1 MVLWNWHMAFALEIA
16 AGGLFLAGG
25 DEGKAIVGLP
35 ARAARKRDELV
46 FGHAALRV
54 GGGTVDD
61 FWEEL
66 SVEPVTEWSEHSSSA
81 RSKIAY
87 HHLHEMLHAMP
98 QVDDLTL
105 ALPVDILENDE
116 KLGLVLG
123 MVKSLG
129 IALRALVPA
138 PLGATLA
145 AADQIDGTLPVA
157 VVDLEPGGWALARLA
172 TDAEAFWSIA
182 AIHHLPELGYRA
194 IEDLAFRAWASR
206 FLSDHAFDIHHA
218 EDTER
223 VFRESVA
230 LGLDTLSKGLAAE
243 LIIRGRRERRLAI
256 SPATASD
263 LFGEMA
269 TAVARRITSQL
280 SDWTGALILTDRAR
294 HLPRLKNA
302 LLAEGWETVHELETG
317 ATAKAL
323 ARLAEAWS
331 PTHDLLNVPEFNRL
345 PHPGPP
351 SPEPEVAK
359 PPTEPAP
366 PPPRDAATHV
376 LIGDLAHPL
385 ASLPEAGN
393 APALL
398 PGDMIDTALGRGKAI
413 RVLET

>member
-16 AGGLFLAGG
+16 AGGLFLAVG

-61 FWEEL
+61 FWEKL
-66 SVEPVTEWSEHSSSA
+66 SVEPVTGWSEHSSSA

-157 VVDLEPGGWALARLA
+157 VVDLQPGGWALARLA
-172 TDAEAFWSIA
+172 TDAEAFWSIS

-243 LIIRGRRERRLAI
+243 LIIRGRRERRLTI

-280 SDWTGALILTDRAR
+280 SNWTGALILTDRAR
-294 HLPRLKNA
+294 HLPGLKSA

-331 PTHDLLNVPEFNRL
+331 THDLLNVPEINRL
-345 PHPGPP
+345 PHPCPP
-351 SPEPEVAK
+351 
-359 PPTEPAP
+359 PPQSQSKQARTEPAP
-366 PPPRDAATHV
+366 PPPYEAATHV
-376 LIGDLAHPL
+376 LIGDLAHPI
-385 ASLPEAGN
+385 ASLPEASN

-398 PGDMIDTALGRGKAI
+398 PGDTIDTVLGRGKAI